1 MKRDGRA
8 LAHNTLEEMRIL
20 AVRRMAEGEHPND
33 VAASFGM
40 HRSWAYKVRAQAR
53 GRGHGVRAL
62 RSSKGTGRP
71 RKLTRVQE
79 QQVLRW
85 INGKNPTQYGFDFG
99 LWTRKLVREL
109 VLREFGVTLSLASI
123 GAMLARLNLTP
134 QKPLQRAYQ
143 RNPEAIE
150 RWQHDTYPAIARQA
164 RQENA
169 EIFFWDESGFRADS
183 VHGRTWAPCG
193 ETPVVERPGE
203 RQSMSAAS
211 AVNSK
216 GAFWFATYEGAL
228 SGELFV
234 TLLKKLMFNRRK
246 AVHLVVDGLP
256 AHKKAVVK
264 QYVASTQGKLTLHF
278 LPGYAPDLNPDE
290 LVWSHVKRTGVA
302 RRPLQKGEKLQP
314 RIHEQLAQIGR
325 NPKLVRSFFK
335 HPSVSYI
342 SDLWCDTCRRQ
353 PRVKRHVVG
362 GKVRFCLVAFDRRSM
377 AIEAATCCATNS
389 CLPEHARLATIECEA
404 SGTKY
409 SAEAGPSR

>member
-1 MKRDGRA
+1 MKRDGRS

-20 AVRRMAEGEHPND
+20 AVQRMAEGEHPDD

-71 RKLTRVQE
+71 RKLTRTQE

-85 INGKNPTQYGFDFG
+85 INGRNPMQYGFDFG
-99 LWTRKLVREL
+99 LWTRNLVREL
-109 VLREFGVTLSLASI
+109 VQREFDVTLSLASI
-123 GAMLARLNLTP
+123 GTMLARLNLTA

-164 RQENA
+164 HKENA
-169 EIFFWDESGFRADS
+169 DIFFWDESGFRADS
-183 VHGRTWAPCG
+183 VHGRTWAPRG
-193 ETPVVERPGE
+193 ETPVVKRPGE

-216 GAFWFATYEGAL
+216 GAFWFATYEGGL

-256 AHKKAVVK
+256 AHKKAIVK
-264 QYVASTQGKLTLHF
+264 EYVASTQGKLTLHF

-302 RRPLQKGEKLQP
+302 RSPLQKGETLGP

-325 NPKLVRSFFK
+325 NPKLVRSIFR
-335 HPSVSYI
+335 HPSVRYI
-342 SDLWCDTCRRQ
+342 SDL
-353 PRVKRHVVG
+353 
-362 GKVRFCLVAFDRRSM
+362 
-377 AIEAATCCATNS
+377 
-389 CLPEHARLATIECEA
+389 
-404 SGTKY
+404 
-409 SAEAGPSR
+409 